1 MSSPSP
7 FWNSVSETLA
17 DLLRPTYYRE
27 ARDWPDASHYY
38 NAERHRFYKPHNRDE
53 AIALVDIIH
62 RYILAKG
69 GEGGGKSVFGIIKDL
84 ERFRR
89 GCHGIVVSPD
99 FEHFKRSL
107 WPEFRRW
114 CPWDMVHPK
123 HRYRQAPEWEPTK
136 PFMLLFVTGAVG
148 YFGGID
154 KEMGWEGPNVN
165 FAHFDEARRKDT
177 PLALKVLD
185 GRVRIPGPLGDPP
198 QMWLTTTPRKHWL
211 FDYFGP
217 RAPGGQTDT
226 YAAFKR
232 DSLVFTL
239 ITKENEDNLEQD
251 YAAKRRQS
259 LTEQEARVLLEAL
272 WEDLEDTS
280 HFLPSMLLWDLCQ
293 TTIPTLDA
301 YTPIVVSLDGAG
313 TYDNF
318 GITAVGPHWEEA
330 RHATDVAFR
339 FVEAWTADQG
349 PINFM
354 GTEDY
359 PGPERRLRWLI
370 NNFNVVQVCFDPA
383 QLHDMAQRLGVPGD
397 GLAWFSEFSQAA
409 ERLVADKRLLDLIIQ
424 RRAQHDGNPSLRQ
437 HIENADK
444 KEDPETRRLR
454 IVKRHEALKIDLA
467 VSGSMAAH
475 RCLELNL

>member
-27 ARDWPDASHYY
+27 ARDWPDGSHHY
-38 NAERHRFYKPHNRDE
+38 NAERHRFYKPPNPDE

-198 QMWLTTTPRKHWL
+198 QMWLTTTPGKHWL

-259 LTEQEARVLLEAL
+259 LTAQ
-272 WEDLEDTS
+272 
-280 HFLPSMLLWDLCQ
+280 
-293 TTIPTLDA
+293 
-301 YTPIVVSLDGAG
+301 
-313 TYDNF
+313 
-318 GITAVGPHWEEA
+318 EA

-383 QLHDMAQRLGVPGD
+383 QLHDMAQRLGGPGG
-397 GLAWFSEFSQAA
+397 GLGGGFA
-409 ERLVADKRLLDLIIQ
+409 V
-424 RRAQHDGNPSLRQ
+424 
-437 HIENADK
+437 
-444 KEDPETRRLR
+444 DP
-454 IVKRHEALKIDLA
+454 A
-467 VSGSMAAH
+467 
-475 RCLELNL
+475 